1 MLTDETKARVVEKWK
16 YFRECSSKKRKK
28 LLSHSFDFYVEYDW
42 GREDAF
48 RFELDGKE
56 AALVGLGYAGPRS
69 DDFVRIVTNLKE
81 KDLQEVGYLYEP
93 GEENIL
99 FSRRKENIY
108 IELPHMEDGF
118 FLRYAYFV
126 QKILEGYNRPASE
139 R

>member
-28 LLSHSFDFYVEYDW
+28 LLNHSFDFYVEYDW

-93 GEENIL
+93 GEANIL

-126 QKILEGYNRPASE
+126 ERILEGYNRPASE